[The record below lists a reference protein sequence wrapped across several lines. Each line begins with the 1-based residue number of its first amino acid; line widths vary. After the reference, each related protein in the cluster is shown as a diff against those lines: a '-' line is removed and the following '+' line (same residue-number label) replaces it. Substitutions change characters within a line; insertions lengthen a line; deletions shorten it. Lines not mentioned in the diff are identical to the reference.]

1 MDMKVV
7 AGARQLGPSS
17 GVLYCLVTDFINEIL
32 CTENSTKNN
41 LVDII

>member
-1 MDMKVV
+1 MKVV
-7 AGARQLGPSS
+7 AGVRQLGPSS
-17 GVLYCLVTDFINEIL
+17 GVLYCLVTGLINEIL